1 MVNAAVKE
9 KCKLLLLFQGL
20 VDEADLKKYKN
31 YNHYQSLSIVFNH
44 IAHIYIHNRIS
55 HNIIAVHMYG
65 ILFCIPIIYLIF
77 AQILQFTRI
86 WSIYPDIVLTCF
98 NHITHTLSLYVYIFW
113 GPYIFPIAT
122 RATRA
127 TRTAHRGGASS
138 TARVAW
144 SFSLRIIPGAGWPG
158 MFVPIHSSCRV
169 VSWDFMEIYGDL
181 MGFYGGLMGF
191 YGNLWWFHGI

>member
-44 IAHIYIHNRIS
+44 IAHLYIYIHNRIS

-98 NHITHTLSLYVYIFW
+98 NHITHTLSLYIYSEDPIYSRSRRERRERREPLTGEAPAQRHASL
-113 GPYIFPIAT
+113 GPSLC
-122 RATRA
+122 
-127 TRTAHRGGASS
+127 ASS
-138 TARVAW
+138 Q
-144 SFSLRIIPGAGWPG
+144 
-158 MFVPIHSSCRV
+158 VPDGQGCLSRFIAV
-169 VSWDFMEIYGDL
+169 VG
-181 MGFYGGLMGF
+181 
-191 YGNLWWFHGI
+191 WFHGILWKFMVI